1 MKLILKHLEYI
12 LILPLL
18 IMSII
23 LGFTCDNIMLLISGG
38 FLLCFVS
45 YFLLIFNNKKVKIA
59 SGIISL
65 INGPFFI
72 VILLLLTI
80 SMVGKIIPLYYL
92 IYSLFYLIFKIFT
105 IIHYRIINDL
115 ESIYYKEFS
124 IIMISYLSNLIL
136 CILLYNYNDGNSLFY
151 LSDLFNKLFIQNSV
165 GYETSIFILLIIKI
179 TVNFITSNFIAYYTA
194 SSLITISKNEKLTL
208 KEKIKSVTNFFIK
221 YNITF
226 IFVELFT
233 FIIMINYATKMTE
246 TNNYIFMAF
255 YYLIILVLRTLVVIW
270 DYVLKK
276 KYKNEQYKIY
286 RRRFILLIITSATFL
301 LSFQA
306 LNGVLIYI
314 SQTHFNNSVSLLWLI
329 LIILPFSGYGY
340 INAILSFRKAKYEDN
355 AYALSISTISLVSSL
370 YMFFGALIYFLS
382 MLNETVAFIIWII
395 LFSFAIFIELFFL
408 IRALVI
414 GIKGI
419 AGKRKKEADFYNNEI
434 EADDLV

>member
-105 IIHYRIINDL
+105 IIYYRIINDL
-115 ESIYYKEFS
+115 ESIYYKEYS

-165 GYETSIFILLIIKI
+165 GY
-179 TVNFITSNFIAYYTA
+179 
-194 SSLITISKNEKLTL
+194 
-208 KEKIKSVTNFFIK
+208 
-221 YNITF
+221 
-226 IFVELFT
+226 
-233 FIIMINYATKMTE
+233 
-246 TNNYIFMAF
+246 
-255 YYLIILVLRTLVVIW
+255 
-270 DYVLKK
+270 
-276 KYKNEQYKIY
+276 
-286 RRRFILLIITSATFL
+286 
-301 LSFQA
+301 
-306 LNGVLIYI
+306 
-314 SQTHFNNSVSLLWLI
+314 
-329 LIILPFSGYGY
+329 
-340 INAILSFRKAKYEDN
+340 
-355 AYALSISTISLVSSL
+355 
-370 YMFFGALIYFLS
+370 
-382 MLNETVAFIIWII
+382 
-395 LFSFAIFIELFFL
+395 
-408 IRALVI
+408 
-414 GIKGI
+414 
-419 AGKRKKEADFYNNEI
+419 
-434 EADDLV
+434 